1 MQIGQLNR
9 RIQLQEPTRVEDGMG
24 GYSTTFATAFSVWA
38 RAWSVSSTEIMTD
51 MMVNMV
57 RVQKFCIRYRSDVKP
72 DWRVKYDSRYFAI
85 TSIDPDEKNEF
96 IYLTVKEV
104 VGV

>member
-9 RIQLQEPTRVEDGMG
+9 RIQLQKPTRVEDGMG
-24 GYSTTFATAFSVWA
+24 GYTITYSTAFSVWA
-38 RAWSVSSTEIMTD
+38 RAWSVSSVELVAD
-51 MMVNMV
+51 MRVNMV

-96 IYLTVKEV
+96 IYLVVKEV
-104 VGV
+104 VDA

>member
-9 RIQLQEPTRVEDGMG
+9 RIELQEPTRASDSMG

-38 RAWSVSSTEIMTD
+38 RAWSVSSVELVAD
-51 MMVNMV
+51 MRVNMV

-96 IYLTVKEV
+96 IYLVVKEV
-104 VGV
+104 VDA